1 MGTELRDRTET
12 TITLNGHK
20 VLAACR
26 RQPCRRPKFDWG
38 EYHITPA
45 AALPVPEI
53 RRGLGA
59 AFGPS
64 YRGGMWFESIAAHH
78 AFRNANRRRG
88 QTESRED
95 AVAALDPDLD
105 DQLFEQRF
113 PLTGRA
119 VEAQLCGDLVE
130 RQSQSAQAMRGHD
143 AVQVPVAVW
152 MVAARA
158 P

>member
-78 AFRNANRRRG
+78 AFRNANDVVGRRKVGRML
-88 QTESRED
+88 SR
-95 AVAALDPDLD
+95 LST
-105 DQLFEQRF
+105 
-113 PLTGRA
+113 LTSTTNS
-119 VEAQLCGDLVE
+119 L
-130 RQSQSAQAMRGHD
+130 SSAFR
-143 AVQVPVAVW
+143 
-152 MVAARA
+152 
-158 P
+158 